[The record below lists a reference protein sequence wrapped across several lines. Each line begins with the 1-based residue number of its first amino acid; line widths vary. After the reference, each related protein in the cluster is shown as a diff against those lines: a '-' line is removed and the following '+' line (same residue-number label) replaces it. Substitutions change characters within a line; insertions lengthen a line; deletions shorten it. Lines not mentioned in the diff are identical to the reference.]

1 MATNRILI
9 TLALVAVFSGQ
20 ALAMPGP
27 GAEGLIAAMPREAT
41 TLQRAEAKE
50 PGNSRTLFAQ
60 ADEKAGAERPAEE
73 AVKTPWGAE
82 IYTGWLGDTRGNGF
96 GYIGGGLERPL
107 DGAKALTLK
116 FMASYLYYDYDSD
129 GQVIDAS
136 APGVKLQA
144 GMKFFWPGTFFAVT
158 GGVGFRNTDLDPDD
172 PTSEV
177 KGDKVGAV
185 FDAHLIKDVSEK
197 SVISLLGSY
206 STTGDTFW
214 GRGRY
219 KRLVKRVGDNRKIYL
234 GVEGVG
240 AGNSDYTEYRM
251 GGLAELQMVK
261 EHLSVLFATG
271 FRHTTGV
278 DDSAYFGLEFYHRF
292 K

>member
-1 MATNRILI
+1 MTTRSVLI
-9 TLALVAVFSGQ
+9 TLALIAVFSGQ
-20 ALAMPGP
+20 ALAMPGA
-27 GAEGLIAAMPREAT
+27 GDLIAAMPRKAT

-60 ADEKAGAERPAEE
+60 ADEKAGAESPAEE
-73 AVKTPWGAE
+73 EGRWPPWGAE
-82 IYTGWLGDTRGNGF
+82 IYTGWLADTGGNGF
-96 GYIGGGLERPL
+96 GYIGGALERPL

-129 GQVIDAS
+129 GRVIDAR

-158 GGVGFRNTDLDPDD
+158 GGVGFRDTDLDPDD

-177 KGDKVGAV
+177 KGGKVGAV
-185 FDAHLIKDVSEK
+185 FDAHLIKDLSEK

-206 STTGDTFW
+206 STTGDTIW

-219 KRLVKRVGDNRKIYL
+219 KRLVKRLGDNRKIYL
-234 GVEGVG
+234 GVEGIG
-240 AGNSDYTEYRM
+240 AGNSDYTEYKV
-251 GGLAELQMVK
+251 GGLAELQMVR
-261 EHLSVLFATG
+261 ERLSVLFAAG
-271 FRHTTGV
+271 FRHATGV